1 MEECYNTAFPRSPE
15 RSLSFSNS
23 HHLICEN
30 SSENPI
36 EFSSSQSSSPCKDT
50 FYINKLLHQESTGD
64 IGFQFGL
71 QCAEQNDIIQ
81 NDAAT
86 DNLRKLPPF
95 GLENERQP
103 GEYDNKR
110 ISRNSNCSN
119 ITTESGNEYNGE
131 VDIDGE

>member
-1 MEECYNTAFPRSPE
+1 MEECYNASFPRSPE

-23 HHLICEN
+23 HHIICEN

-64 IGFQFGL
+64 IGFQLGL
-71 QCAEQNDIIQ
+71 QCAEQNGIIQ

-86 DNLRKLPPF
+86 DNLRKLHSF
-95 GLENERQP
+95 GLENERRA
-103 GEYDNKR
+103 GENDNKR
-110 ISRNSNCSN
+110 ISINSNCSN
-119 ITTESGNEYNGE
+119 LTTESGNECSGE